1 MAAIEKFVRI
11 LAMTVP
17 AFFARENPIS
27 RNAKPACMNMTRQP
41 ATITQSELIPTE
53 SGIPFFEP
61 TASIRSA
68 TGRDM
73 QPPWLARPQSSVS
86 QPGSA
91 LDNGRKW
98 RQGISPRGRK
108 PPRMPRFEVSRT
120 LVKSPPELWAE
131 LGPDC
136 LEKALGAVSVQE
148 TEPEREMT
156 FSGEG
161 VHGSAVLEPAGWGTK
176 VTLTAETEERV
187 AKAGFW
193 GRLRGPESEPQH
205 AELEEKL
212 SEVLDSLGSAHK
224 RPFSR
229 G

>member
-1 MAAIEKFVRI
+1 
-11 LAMTVP
+11 
-17 AFFARENPIS
+17 
-27 RNAKPACMNMTRQP
+27 
-41 ATITQSELIPTE
+41 
-53 SGIPFFEP
+53 
-61 TASIRSA
+61 
-68 TGRDM
+68 
-73 QPPWLARPQSSVS
+73 
-86 QPGSA
+86 
-91 LDNGRKW
+91 
-98 RQGISPRGRK
+98 
-108 PPRMPRFEVSRT
+108 MPRFEVSRT

-156 FSGEG
+156 FTGEG
-161 VHGSAVLEPAGWGTK
+161 VRGTAVLEPAGWGTK
-176 VTLTAETEERV
+176 VTLTAETEDQV

-193 GRLRGPESEPQH
+193 GRLRPPEPQSQDD
-205 AELEEKL
+205 LEERL